1 VDITK
6 LRSQRRAVINPI
18 HSDDAASIQVIKI
31 GKKTRLGVK
40 RANDGGQRS
49 KSRKRSLSKGG
60 RENVDDLEAEVETDE
75 DKLLLSLQKKRHE
88 KARFVEGVR
97 DKQQR
102 LFELNEKI
110 RQYDISTVKDEELDA
125 LSKQI
130 AEID

>member
-1 VDITK
+1 
-6 LRSQRRAVINPI
+6 
-18 HSDDAASIQVIKI
+18 
-31 GKKTRLGVK
+31 
-40 RANDGGQRS
+40 
-49 KSRKRSLSKGG
+49 
-60 RENVDDLEAEVETDE
+60 
-75 DKLLLSLQKKRHE
+75 
-88 KARFVEGVR
+88 VR